1 MQAALP
7 PSARSGIARSLIST
21 GGETGMA
28 ASQGTGDRIT
38 RARFISIIGG
48 SAGNLVEW
56 YDWFAYA
63 SFAIYF
69 APVFFPKGD
78 PTAQLLSTAAVFA
91 VGFVIRPFGAWLMGR
106 YADSHGRKAGLSLSV
121 ALMFAGSMMLACAPT
136 YAMAGIGGPIT
147 LLVARLTQG
156 LSLGGEYGASATYL
170 SEMAPKKNRGFWAS
184 FQYMT
189 LCGGQLCAILVA
201 VVLQMVLSEAE
212 LTAWGWRIPFAIGA
226 VLALAVYI
234 LRRRLAETSSF
245 QNMAADRPKST
256 ARALWQYHRRESIL
270 VGLLSAGGGL
280 SAYTYTSYMQ
290 KYLFNTAGFS
300 KATATYI
307 VAAALIWFTLMQPVF
322 GALADRFGRR
332 PMLLIFGIGGAIAAI
347 PVFMTLETVTSPY
360 IAALLVMI
368 PLTLQSGYSANNAL
382 VKAELFPAH
391 IRGLGVALPYAIGNA
406 IFAGTVESIALALK
420 AGGMER
426 VFYVYVAVMIGVAGV
441 ATWLLPETR
450 DISLI
455 ED

>member
-1 MQAALP
+1 M
-7 PSARSGIARSLIST
+7 SGMTR
-21 GGETGMA
+21 
-28 ASQGTGDRIT
+28 DR
-38 RARFISIIGG
+38 FKSIIGG

-69 APVFFPKGD
+69 APAFFPKGD
-78 PTAQLLSTAAVFA
+78 STLQLLQTAIVFA
-91 VGFVIRPFGAWLMGR
+91 VGFVVRPIGAWIMGR
-106 YADSHGRKAGLSLSV
+106 FSDEKGRKAGLTLSV
-121 ALMFAGSMMLACAPT
+121 LLMFTGSMLLALAPT
-136 YAMAGIGGPIT
+136 YAMAGIWGPIT

-170 SEMAPKKNRGFWAS
+170 SEMAPRKNRGFWAS

-201 VVLQMVLSEAE
+201 VVLQSF
-212 LTAWGWRIPFAIGA
+212 LTEQQLTEWGWRIPFFIGA
-226 VLALAVYI
+226 ILALIVY
-234 LRRRLAETSSF
+234 LMRRKMAETKSFENLAE
-245 QNMAADRPKST
+245 DRKRST
-256 ARALWQYHRRESIL
+256 IKNLWGDHRREAIL
-270 VGLLSAGGGL
+270 CAMLSAGGGL
-280 SAYTYTSYMQ
+280 SAYTFTSYMQ
-290 KYLFNTAGFS
+290 KYLFNSVGFS

-307 VAAALIWFTLMQPVF
+307 IAAALVWFTLMQPIF

-347 PVFMTLETVTSPY
+347 PIFLMLEQTTSPY
-360 IAALLVMI
+360 VAALLVII

-391 IRGLGVALPYAIGNA
+391 IRGLGVAFPYAMGNA
-406 IFAGTVESIALALK
+406 VFAGTVEMIALALK
-420 AGGMER
+420 GAGHER
-426 VFYVYVAVMIGVAGV
+426 VFYVYVAVVIAMAGV

-450 DISLI
+450 DSSLI
-455 ED
+455 HED